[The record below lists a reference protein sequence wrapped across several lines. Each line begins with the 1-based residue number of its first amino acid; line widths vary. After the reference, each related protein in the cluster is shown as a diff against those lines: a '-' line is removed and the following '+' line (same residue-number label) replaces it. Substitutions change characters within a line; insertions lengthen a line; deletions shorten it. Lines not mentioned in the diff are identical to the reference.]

1 MKNFILFILIS
12 IHSICYSQW
21 NNGTIP
27 FNQVR
32 SNVEFID
39 SNTLLVAGGHSW
51 ATGGTNV
58 NISQLA
64 HLYDVT
70 TKQSSIIAMNTPRL
84 EPIMVRGDSGV
95 YIIGG
100 VSNWGDVN
108 GNGWLFESTMEI
120 YKDGNFTQVSIP
132 FSTFDGHAV
141 ALNGK
146 IIVAGGLKYWKWYQD
161 AADVVGETQF
171 WIYDEATM
179 VWSSMPSTDDRF
191 YSSAVTD
198 GNIAIFAGG
207 LSMASTPSSI
217 LDGFSLSDAY
227 EIYDSQTDTWTTGNL
242 PAGGGARAKIS
253 ACHCNGYFV
262 FAGGSIDH
270 HVGSPKINIYNSQT
284 DTWTS
289 QNMAGGTRA
298 MEDCA
303 VAGDKIL
310 FAGGIQ
316 HNLTH
321 HHGGI
326 FPYARIEVFDSQTQ
340 TFSVNTLVRPL
351 FDFRMASYGRRAAA
365 SPGVGSDVTPWQYTA
380 YNEIQVF
387 EDASWVNSLK
397 ETPKNNISIFPNPT
411 KENITISVEN
421 FNGDITTEVFDLI
434 GNKLQIT
441 TETTIS
447 LSDYAKGVY
456 IFKIAYGNKVSEL
469 KVIKE

>member
-1 MKNFILFILIS
+1 MDIVNIDWLEKNLNNDDVIILDCSWHLPNANRSGEKEFFSERIPGAIFFNIDDISDSKSPYPHMIPNEEEFSLKVSNLGISNDHHIIAYDTLGIFSSARVYWIFKQYGHKKIS
-12 IHSICYSQW
+12 I
-21 NNGTIP
+21 
-27 FNQVR
+27 
-32 SNVEFID
+32 
-39 SNTLLVAGGHSW
+39 
-51 ATGGTNV
+51 
-58 NISQLA
+58 
-64 HLYDVT
+64 
-70 TKQSSIIAMNTPRL
+70 
-84 EPIMVRGDSGV
+84 
-95 YIIGG
+95 
-100 VSNWGDVN
+100 
-108 GNGWLFESTMEI
+108 
-120 YKDGNFTQVSIP
+120 
-132 FSTFDGHAV
+132 
-141 ALNGK
+141 LN
-146 IIVAGGLKYWKWYQD
+146 GGLKYWKWYQD

-262 FAGGSIDH
+262 FVGGSIDH
-270 HVGSPKINIYNSQT
+270 HVGSPKINIYNIQT

-316 HNLTH
+316 HNLTY

-387 EDASWVNSLK
+387 EDASWVNSIK
-397 ETPKNNISIFPNPT
+397 ESPKNNISIFPNPT

-421 FNGDITTEVFDLI
+421 FNGNIKTEVFDLI
-434 GNKLQIT
+434 GNKLQIS

-456 IFKIAYGNKVSEL
+456 IFKITYANKVSEL